1 METIT
6 SNHNKFEKISIKN
19 GILNFSIN
27 HEKNI
32 NNCLKRLEKSEILST
47 EENVAINQSK
57 VDQEFYMDFVKYI
70 KPLLMFVHHLDL

>member
-19 GILNFSIN
+19 GILNISIN

-32 NNCLKRLEKSEILST
+32 NNCLKRLEKSETLST

-70 KPLLMFVHHLDL
+70 KPLLMFAHHLDL

>member
-32 NNCLKRLEKSEILST
+32 NNCLKRLEKSETLST

-57 VDQEFYMDFVKYI
+57 VDQEFYMNFVKYI

>member
-32 NNCLKRLEKSEILST
+32 NNCLKRLEKSETLST